1 MSVQPRSPETGGT
14 SPRLRWWRGMV
25 LAVLAGAVLAAEAQA
40 DGNLF
45 QEGVAA
51 YRSGDYA
58 RAADAFG
65 KEAVLRPASGTLLNL
80 GNAEWQR
87 GQTGRAILAWE
98 QARWLDPFNNQ
109 ARNNLAF
116 ARKTAQLESPRL
128 TWFEVVSTWLPNSAW
143 AWIAALSLWT
153 AVGLVTL
160 PGILR
165 APKAAWHQAV
175 AACGLAVFLL
185 SLPAHLGIHTRS
197 KLGFI
202 LEKDTPLRLTPTQE
216 AQYVTRLAAGEPARW
231 VRQSRG
237 YVLVRTS
244 RAAGWVEH
252 GQLGLTVPSDR

>member
-1 MSVQPRSPETGGT
+1 MGAGF
-14 SPRLRWWRGMV
+14 
-25 LAVLAGAVLAAEAQA
+25 VLAGLSALLLQLEARGA
-40 DGNLF
+40 TNLF
-45 QEGVAA
+45 QQGMEA
-51 YRSGDYA
+51 YRVGDYA
-58 RAADAFG
+58 RAVEAFG
-65 KEAVLRPASGTLLNL
+65 KEANLRPASGTLLNL

-98 QARWLDPFNNQ
+98 QARWLDPFNAK

-128 TWFEVVSTWLPNSAW
+128 TWFEVVSTWLPDSAW
-143 AWIAALSLWT
+143 VWIAALSLWT

-165 APKAAWHQAV
+165 VPKAAWHQAA
-175 AACGLAVFLL
+175 AACGLAFFLL
-185 SLPAHLGIHTRS
+185 SLPAHLGVHTRS

-202 LEKDTPLRLTPTQE
+202 LEKDTPLRLTPTHE
-216 AQYVTRLAAGEPARW
+216 AQSITRLGAGEPARW

-244 RAAGWVEH
+244 RAVGWVELQ
-252 GQLGLTVPSDR
+252 QLGLIVPLDR